1 MVSTVEA
8 QVEERPARGDRQL
21 GRSTRYVPG
30 LDGLRAIAVGAVLL
44 YHAGLAWMPGGFLGV
59 DVFFVISGFLITSLL
74 TAEHARS
81 GTISVTG
88 FWRRRARRLLPAL
101 YGMIAVVTVAITL
114 FYRSSLAEL
123 RAQLLPAFTYWTN
136 WYLIFSHH
144 SYFALVGRP
153 PVLQHLWSL
162 AVEEQFY
169 LLWPLIL
176 LGLLWLFRNRIWAVA
191 AVTAAGVLASA
202 VWMAA
207 LYNPVGDPSRVYYG
221 TDTRAFGLLLGA
233 LLALVWRRG
242 SAPGRS
248 GAHRARRES
257 PAHGLEAAGLLAF
270 VGAIGCFLW
279 IHQTD
284 AFLYP
289 RGFLVIS
296 ALTGVLVVAVV
307 HPRAQL
313 TRNALGHGV
322 LTWLGKRS
330 YEIYLWHWP
339 IFVFTRPEIDVP
351 WGVYPT
357 LLLRLVLTL
366 LLADLSYRYV
376 EQPIR
381 DGALAR
387 WVDGMRGPV
396 TRIRQRR
403 RRATTLTVLATSIV
417 VAVLAV
423 GLAIATRPLSAVE
436 RSTQAGPSTAFSS
449 ARFKAL
455 ASPAAGRRA
464 NRTPGP
470 TGQPPATGSPAAPSP
485 STPKTMTV
493 IADSVLLSARQMLVP
508 QFTAAGWQ
516 VDYRGHPAIMIK
528 EAAKDLQAA
537 GTPVGSVVV
546 IGIGYN
552 SLWQR
557 NRVDYSAWAN
567 EFDAEAESLITVL
580 KQLGATTLVW
590 VTLREPSASVVPPLG
605 KAQYDAYAWYFPYV
619 NEQLHILQ
627 QRHPDL
633 LLADWAAI
641 SNRPDVTYDAIHLN
655 TAGAQLMINLIRS
668 TIGA

>member
-1 MVSTVEA
+1 
-8 QVEERPARGDRQL
+8 
-21 GRSTRYVPG
+21 
-30 LDGLRAIAVGAVLL
+30 
-44 YHAGLAWMPGGFLGV
+44 
-59 DVFFVISGFLITSLL
+59 
-74 TAEHARS
+74 
-81 GTISVTG
+81 
-88 FWRRRARRLLPAL
+88 
-101 YGMIAVVTVAITL
+101 
-114 FYRSSLAEL
+114 
-123 RAQLLPAFTYWTN
+123 
-136 WYLIFSHH
+136 
-144 SYFALVGRP
+144 
-153 PVLQHLWSL
+153 
-162 AVEEQFY
+162 
-169 LLWPLIL
+169 
-176 LGLLWLFRNRIWAVA
+176 
-191 AVTAAGVLASA
+191 
-202 VWMAA
+202 
-207 LYNPVGDPSRVYYG
+207 
-221 TDTRAFGLLLGA
+221 
-233 LLALVWRRG
+233 
-242 SAPGRS
+242 
-248 GAHRARRES
+248 
-257 PAHGLEAAGLLAF
+257 
-270 VGAIGCFLW
+270 
-279 IHQTD
+279 
-284 AFLYP
+284 
-289 RGFLVIS
+289 
-296 ALTGVLVVAVV
+296 
-307 HPRAQL
+307 
-313 TRNALGHGV
+313 
-322 LTWLGKRS
+322 
-330 YEIYLWHWP
+330 LWHWP

-357 LLLRLVLTL
+357 LLLRLALTL

-403 RRATTLTVLATSIV
+403 RRATTLTVFASSIV
-417 VAVLAV
+417 VAVLAA
-423 GLAIATRPLSAVE
+423 GLAVATRPLSAVE
-436 RSTQAGPSTAFSS
+436 RSIQAGPRTAFSS

-455 ASPAAGRRA
+455 ASPSAGRTA
-464 NRTPGP
+464 SRTPGQ
-470 TGQPPATGSPAAPSP
+470 TGQLPATGSPAGPPP

-528 EAAKDLQAA
+528 EAVKDLQGA

-567 EFDAEAESLITVL
+567 EFDAEAESLISVL
-580 KQLGATTLVW
+580 KQLGARTLVW
-590 VTLREPSASVVPPLG
+590 VTLREPSASLVPPLG

-641 SNRPDVTYDAIHLN
+641 SDRPDVTYDAIHLN